1 MHFNLKRV
9 VGISVLP
16 LLGGALAV
24 GATAP
29 PASAQTYQDT
39 SLQANPP
46 VSTNSVSLALSFS
59 APGYSVTCSGSSM
72 KGQPLTVTPGA
83 ANPSGGLTFSG
94 PGACTNTA
102 QSLTLGG
109 KYANGTYVWTVSASP
124 NPSHNAT
131 EVAVLHLVVSGG
143 AITRG
148 WTESVS
154 LTSPPNTVY
163 PNIQFSG
170 TDVRYCFGFGAV
182 PASQDPC
189 GTAPIVSGIQQLS
202 QALSGTWAT
211 TNLPAGLAFSTV
223 TSGLLVPGTAVPGT
237 YKFAT
242 VSGTQG
248 GATASETF
256 SLTVQGHPVHVPP
269 PPGNYGNEVN
279 PFGNGFDVYQQHQ
292 AVNAIIAGWTA
303 TQADP
308 ATHFIRLNGTHAGA
322 YQYEYA
328 PNGSGTGLCVSD
340 PGYDAAGTGL
350 TNGLVLRGCNTGAW
364 QQFVP
369 QSNGT
374 LVNLATGLVVSPNG
388 TGAQLRG
395 TTAPTPWGGSR
406 YTWTDYSHLPG

>member
-9 VGISVLP
+9 VGLSVLP
-16 LLGGALAV
+16 LLGGALAI
-24 GATAP
+24 GAAAS
-29 PASAQTYQDT
+29 PASAQTWQDT

-46 VSTNSVSLALSFS
+46 VSTNSVSLTASLST
-59 APGYSVTCSGSSM
+59 GYTVACSGSSM
-72 KGQPLTVTPGA
+72 SGQPLTVTAGA
-83 ANPSGGLTFSG
+83 ANPASGLTASVPSG
-94 PGACTNTA
+94 ATCNG
-102 QSLTLGG
+102 SVKLTLS
-109 KYANGTYVWTVSASP
+109 GTYAAGTYIWDVAASP
-124 NPSHNAT
+124 NPGHNAT

-143 AITRG
+143 AITRL

-154 LTSPPNTVY
+154 LKSPPNTVY
-163 PNIQFSG
+163 PNIQFAG
-170 TDVRYCFGFGAV
+170 TDVRTCLGFGAV

-189 GTAPIVSGIQQLS
+189 GTAPIVSGIQTLS

-223 TSGLLVPGTAVPGT
+223 TSGLLVPGTAVPGRYT
-237 YKFAT
+237 SAT
-242 VSGTQG
+242 VSGTEG

-256 SLTVQGHPVHVPP
+256 SLTVQGHVVSS
-269 PPGNYGNEVN
+269 PGNYGDEVN

-303 TQADP
+303 TKADP
-308 ATHFIRLNGTHAGA
+308 ATHFIRLSGTHSGA

-328 PNGSGTGLCVSD
+328 PHGSGTGLCVSE

-350 TNGLVLRGCNTGAW
+350 TTGLVLRGCNTGPW

-369 QSNGT
+369 QSNGS
-374 LVNLATGLVVSPNG
+374 LANLATGLVVSPNG

-406 YTWTDYSHLPG
+406 YTWTDYAHLPG

>member
-9 VGISVLP
+9 VAISAIP

-46 VSTNSVSLALSFS
+46 ISTDSVSLALSFS
-59 APGYSVTCSGSSM
+59 TGYSVTCSSGLT
-72 KGQPLTVTPGA
+72 GQPLTVAAGA
-83 ANPSGGLTFSG
+83 ANPAGGLTLSG
-94 PGACTNTA
+94 PATCTGGTQA
-102 QSLTLGG
+102 LTLAGS
-109 KYANGTYVWTVSASP
+109 YVSGTYFWEVSASP

-131 EVAVLHLVVSGG
+131 EVAALHLVVSGG
-143 AITRG
+143 AITQG
-148 WTESVS
+148 WSESVS
-154 LTSPPNTVY
+154 LKSPPNTVY

-170 TDVRYCFGFGAV
+170 TDVRNCFGFGAV

-189 GTAPIVSGIQQLS
+189 GTAPIVSGIQTLS
-202 QALSGTWAT
+202 QPLSGTWAP

-237 YKFAT
+237 YKYAT
-242 VSGTQG
+242 VSGTEG
-248 GATASETF
+248 AATASETF
-256 SLTVQGHPVHVPP
+256 SLTVQGHVVMPP
-269 PPGNYGNEVN
+269 PAPGNYGDEVN
-279 PFGNGFDVYQQHQ
+279 PYGNGFDVYQQHM

-308 ATHFIRLNGTHAGA
+308 ATHFIRLPGTVSGA

-328 PNGSGTGLCVSD
+328 PYGTAVGLCVSD

-350 TNGLVLRGCNTGAW
+350 TNGLVLRGCNTGPW
-364 QQFVP
+364 QQFTP

-374 LVNLATGLVVSPNG
+374 LVNVATGLVVSPNG

-395 TTAPTPWGGSR
+395 TVYPTPWGGSI
-406 YTWTDYSHLPG
+406 YTWTDYAHLPG